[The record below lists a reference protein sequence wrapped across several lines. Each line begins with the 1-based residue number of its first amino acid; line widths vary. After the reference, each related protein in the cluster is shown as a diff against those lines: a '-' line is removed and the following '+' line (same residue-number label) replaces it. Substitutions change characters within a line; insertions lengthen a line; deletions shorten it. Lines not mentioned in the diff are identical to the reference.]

1 MPFSRTIFCLVPYTV
16 HRMAHVGASERIELY
31 FTVILLR
38 LYEGLRIGSVMYNL
52 EIRRDRNDVREF
64 DFEILRSMFERSVH
78 MGDHG

>member
-1 MPFSRTIFCLVPYTV
+1 
-16 HRMAHVGASERIELY
+16 MAHVGASERIELY